1 LFGPFTQTST
11 CPPATDSPAVVAFEP
26 DALLEVYEFSC
37 PLTLLEEAK
46 ALADCDPLALD
57 IASAL
62 SPRSIPV
69 DMDKRVRVHFSL

>member
-1 LFGPFTQTST
+1 
-11 CPPATDSPAVVAFEP
+11 
-26 DALLEVYEFSC
+26 VYEFSC

-69 DMDKRVRVHFSL
+69 DSKMMKVRVHFSL